1 MQRLTTI
8 SSAYTFWMKY
18 VFSSIWISGFGS
30 GAFVLWFGLAHGKD
44 GNLPPAAMKYAFAL
58 IWVLG
63 TTFILWM
70 AIRMKRVRM
79 DGSHLYVS
87 TRFQVVTVP
96 LREIAKVTELKWI
109 KGHPITIH
117 FKNTTAC
124 GSKVMFLPTIHLAFW
139 NQHPMVGELKKLAGL
154 RSDSD

>member
-18 VFSSIWISGFGS
+18 VFSSLWISGFGS
-30 GAFVLWFGLAHGKD
+30 GTFILWFGLARGKD
-44 GNLPPAAMKYAFAL
+44 GGLPPEAMKYLFAL

-79 DGSHLYVS
+79 DDSNLYVS
-87 TRFQVVTVP
+87 TGFQEVTVP
-96 LREIAKVTELKWI
+96 LREIAKVKELKWI

-117 FKNTTAC
+117 FKNPTAC
-124 GSKVMFLPTIHLAFW
+124 GSQVMFLPTIRLAFW
-139 NQHPMVGELKKLAGL
+139 SQHPMVAELKKLAGL
-154 RSDSD
+154 NPEPD